1 MTGLLDN
8 VQVDITCPK
17 CSHKF
22 KERLGR
28 LKNNPLLHCSGCGT
42 EIQVNATGQNGL
54 APGLKKVDDAFS
66 DLQRSLK
73 KLGK

>member
-1 MTGLLDN
+1 MTGFLDN
-8 VQVDITCPK
+8 HQIDIGCPK
-17 CSHKF
+17 CGRKI

-28 LKNNPLLHCSGCGT
+28 LKNNPLLRCTGCGT
-42 EIQVNATGQNGL
+42 DIQINAGGQGGLRTGLQKANN
-54 APGLKKVDDAFS
+54 AFT

>member
-8 VQVDITCPK
+8 HQIDITCPS
-17 CSHKF
+17 CSRKF

-28 LKNNPLLHCSGCGT
+28 LQNNPLLRCPGCGA
-42 EIQVNATGQNGL
+42 EIQINAGGPGGLRTGLQKIDN
-54 APGLKKVDDAFS
+54 AFS
-66 DLQRSLK
+66 GLHRSLK

>member
-1 MTGLLDN
+1 MTGMLDN
-8 VQVDITCPK
+8 HQIDLACPK
-17 CSHKF
+17 CGHKI

-28 LKNNPLLHCSGCGT
+28 LKNNPLLRCTRCGAD
-42 EIQVNATGQNGL
+42 IQINAGGPGGL
-54 APGLKKVDDAFS
+54 GAGLKKVDNAFA

>member
-1 MTGLLDN
+1 MTGPLDN
-8 VQVDITCPK
+8 AQIEITCPK
-17 CSHKF
+17 CSHKI

-28 LKNNPLLHCSGCGT
+28 LKNNPVLRCSGCGT
-42 EIQVNATGQNGL
+42 DIQINAGGPGGLGQ
-54 APGLKKVDDAFS
+54 GLKKVDNAFA